1 MGHSQEGYE
10 ENKETFLKG
19 KKDQMTLKS
28 YE

>member
-10 ENKETFLKG
+10 ENKETLLKG